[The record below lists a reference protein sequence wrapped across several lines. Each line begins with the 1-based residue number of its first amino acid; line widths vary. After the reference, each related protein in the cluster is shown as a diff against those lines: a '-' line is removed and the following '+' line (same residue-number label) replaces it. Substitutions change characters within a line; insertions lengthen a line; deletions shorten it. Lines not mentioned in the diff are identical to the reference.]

1 MDVVRNVWSIIPN
14 LSLMSGAL
22 SLILSLSSSEPIY
35 RSLKVLITS
44 FSGSLRT
51 VKGSAEKPHPHPEQY
66 D

>member
-44 FSGSLRT
+44 FRGSLRT
-51 VKGSAEKPHPHPEQY
+51 VKG
-66 D
+66 